1 MSTRNNSDRLGVSDS
16 GSDAT
21 GAVVSNQQ
29 QQTPMQFVAPTELV
43 DLPSKGKFYP
53 ESHPL
58 HNKETLEIRHMTAR
72 DEDILVNKSYIQK
85 GIVLDKLLESVII
98 DKNVT
103 VSSLLGGDKS
113 AVLVATRIT
122 GYGSEYETKV
132 ACPSCGD
139 VNDFSFDLIEAC
151 AITTP
156 EISGLEYE
164 QTNNGTFLISAPKT
178 KASIEI
184 KPSTGYDE
192 ESIAKTN
199 KMRQKNDLPELGLT
213 DVMMTYMVSVNGNP
227 DRSYINSYVENM
239 PAMDARFIRSSYAK
253 LMPSVDLAQ
262 QFRCY
267 SCGYEQEMEVPFTSD
282 FFWPK

>member
-1 MSTRNNSDRLGVSDS
+1 MSTRNNLDRLGVSDN
-16 GSDAT
+16 GSDAA

-29 QQTPMQFVAPTELV
+29 QQAPMQFVAPTELV

-72 DEDILVNKSYIQK
+72 DEDILVNKSYMQK
-85 GIVLDKLLESVII
+85 GIVLDKLLESVIV
-98 DKNVT
+98 DKNIA

-139 VNDFSFDLIEAC
+139 INDHSFDLIEAST
-151 AITTP
+151 IVTP
-156 EISGLEYE
+156 ENSGLEYE
-164 QTNNGTFLISAPKT
+164 QTANGTFLINTPKT
-178 KASIEI
+178 NTTIEL
-184 KPSTGYDE
+184 KPSTGHDE
-192 ESIAKTN
+192 DKISKTN
-199 KMRQKNDLPELGLT
+199 KMRQKNGLSELGLT
-213 DVMMTYMVSVNGNP
+213 DIMMTYMVSIDGNP
-227 DRSYINSYVENM
+227 DKSYINSYVENM
-239 PAMDARFIRSSYAK
+239 PAMDARFVRSSYAK

-262 QFRCY
+262 QFKCY
-267 SCGYEQEMEVPFTSD
+267 SCDYEQEMEVPFTSD